1 MQTDDNQRMCQLKS
15 VETET
20 RNRMRLFQ
28 IKFCFVIPLND
39 LNSKSKENL

>member
-20 RNRMRLFQ
+20 RNTMRLFQ
-28 IKFCFVIPLND
+28 IKFCFVRVSNPTKW
-39 LNSKSKENL
+39 S